1 MISEHKIA
9 VALEYDG
16 SDAPRVSAK
25 GIGELAEKILELA
38 RQHDIPLQADNDL
51 VKILAQ
57 IKLGDEI
64 PEQLYYAVAEVI
76 AFAYMLKGKFPEGF
90 KHTEKTVY

>member
-1 MISEHKIA
+1 MKTEHKIA

-16 SDAPRVSAK
+16 SNAPKVSAK
-25 GIGELAEKILELA
+25 GIGNLAEQILELA
-38 RQHDIPLQADNDL
+38 KLHDIPLQADSEL
-51 VKILAQ
+51 VEILAQ
-57 IKLGDEI
+57 IKLGDNI

-90 KHTEKTVY
+90 EQSEKTVY